1 MDTGFISKFDWSENG
16 NKDRLIYYWP
26 GERAKDEM
34 KRTKIKSIN
43 NRAEEYLPGPKEEAK
58 EFSKEQADLINK
70 LVKLNVSEVTAENLI
85 KNNDQELIKK
95 WTEAINYTNADDK
108 VAYSVKA
115 IRENWQFSEE
125 YLKEKREEEQ
135 KEKEAGRD

>member
-1 MDTGFISKFDWSENG
+1 M
-16 NKDRLIYYWP
+16 L
-26 GERAKDEM
+26 
-34 KRTKIKSIN
+34 
-43 NRAEEYLPGPKEEAK
+43 
-58 EFSKEQADLINK
+58 
-70 LVKLNVSEVTAENLI
+70 
-85 KNNDQELIKK
+85 
-95 WTEAINYTNADDK
+95 DDK